1 MFNSSHL
8 QSIIKARDNDTL
20 TVFVGAG
27 FSKFSETET
36 AKFPS
41 WDELMRSLCKDLQID
56 ENDYLKLAQLYY
68 LEFGEY
74 RLYEKLKENIPL
86 HANPSDLHKLLFDLN
101 PKNVITTNWDNL
113 LEKTVNEQGLIYD
126 IIKNDV
132 DFVKSTLP
140 QKVIKIHGDLE
151 SHNIVF
157 KEDDYLNFAL
167 NKPLL
172 DNFLRHILSSTTVLF
187 LGYSYSDDNLKHIVK
202 WIEKHSAVSPPRFL
216 LSLSSSPSQTK
227 YYENHHIKVITPN
240 SDTIQTYKEVYV
252 KFFDYLNENELLLLD
267 NSSEDEVL
275 DYFLDKLKHLAE
287 LESILPKQIT
297 NLFSNTEEE
306 YHNNCFGIH
315 FYNDD
320 ASFENSIK
328 ARQIHGL
335 FCKML
340 KNILHNNLKNTN
352 PTNKVLLIL
361 QYFIRANIY
370 FVQHDG
376 YISVI
381 EVIFKIIYPKFNL
394 KYTKFNLYGSNT
406 PMNKK
411 IIYGKNIIYA
421 LVDSYL
427 KETIKLDKK
436 YESFITFSRSMPK
449 NLFLPIV
456 LQSKHEILEFT
467 EEIKL
472 QISQTKRERKFI
484 KSLIHHFNYNLM
496 VRKILNNPEIESE
509 IRQNFTKYYNS
520 SNAILSLDKYPYEV
534 KKNLSSI
541 LDFLEFRLVYE
552 FYYESNI
559 DNLKNI
565 GQAKSNKSWGAKLSF
580 HSKEQRSNN
589 RLVQLLHF
597 IANNEI
603 NIDMYSQ
610 FLNLMQSYMKGK
622 LELQSI
628 NERFEL
634 KNYDLFILIK
644 YFELQELINL
654 IDKNILPF
662 YKKQQPKKK
671 IFIFSQDEKNYLF
684 DTFKNLCELFEKY
697 PASFQGTII
706 SRSLVNT
713 VALLSL
719 IDWDE
724 TELSEIIN
732 LILNLAKKFIMPYD
746 TYKALN
752 LFVFYNYKIY
762 QKNHLDFSKLLDI
775 PLQKI
780 VNDTAPIEYHSI
792 KGNFYNPFG
801 YLDESKIKYSNEKL
815 MRKTVAILE
824 ISENIEWQRKIVKDF
839 LIRYWGVSDEATK
852 KILEQYI
859 EKIRIFD
866 WDRPFNIEEVSQEL
880 IYNVFGLSVKKD
892 FIKFLN
898 SNVDNILADKTRE
911 GFLSDKSQII
921 RLLEIMSNERNDSEY
936 KKLVRKIKER
946 ES

>member
-1 MFNSSHL
+1 MSSRL
-8 QSIIKARDNDTL
+8 CTARH
-20 TVFVGAG
+20 F
-27 FSKFSETET
+27 F
-36 AKFPS
+36 
-41 WDELMRSLCKDLQID
+41 W
-56 ENDYLKLAQLYY
+56 
-68 LEFGEY
+68 
-74 RLYEKLKENIPL
+74 KENLI
-86 HANPSDLHKLLFDLN
+86 NVREGCSIQ
-101 PKNVITTNWDNL
+101 KN
-113 LEKTVNEQGLIYD
+113 TVPVRSIW
-126 IIKNDV
+126 
-132 DFVKSTLP
+132 
-140 QKVIKIHGDLE
+140 
-151 SHNIVF
+151 
-157 KEDDYLNFAL
+157 
-167 NKPLL
+167 
-172 DNFLRHILSSTTVLF
+172 NFLKHILSSTTVLF

-216 LSLSSSPSQTK
+216 LSLSSSPSQIK
-227 YYENHHIKVITPN
+227 YYENHYIKVILPKSN
-240 SDTIQTYKEVYV
+240 NIKTYKELYSQ
-252 KFFDYLNENELLLLD
+252 FFDYLNDSDLLMFDNLNEN
-267 NSSEDEVL
+267 EVL
-275 DYFLDKLKHLAE
+275 DYFLDKLKLLAE
-287 LESILPKQIT
+287 LESILPEQIT

-306 YHNNCFGIH
+306 YHSNCFGIH
-315 FYNDD
+315 FYNGV
-320 ASFENSIK
+320 ASFDNSIK

-340 KNILHNNLKNTN
+340 KNILHNNLKDTN
-352 PTNKVLLIL
+352 LTNKVLLIL

-406 PMNKK
+406 PINKN
-411 IIYGKNIIYA
+411 IIYGKSISYT

-427 KETIKLDKK
+427 KDTLELDKK
-436 YESFITFSRSMPK
+436 YDNFITFSKDMPK

-496 VRKILNNPEIESE
+496 VRKILTNFKIESE

-520 SNAILSLDKYPYEV
+520 PNAILSLDKYPHDV
-534 KKNLSSI
+534 KKNLTGI
-541 LDFLEFRLVYE
+541 LVFLDFKLIYE
-552 FYYESNI
+552 FYYESTI

-565 GQAKSNKSWGAKLSF
+565 EQAKSNKSWGAKLSF

-634 KNYDLFILIK
+634 KDYDLFILIK

-719 IDWDE
+719 IDWNE
-724 TELSEIIN
+724 IELSEIIN
-732 LILNLAKKFIMPYD
+732 LILSLVKKFIMPYD

-780 VNDTAPIEYHSI
+780 VNHTAPIEYHSI

-815 MRKTVAILE
+815 MRKAVSILE
-824 ISENIEWQRKIVKDF
+824 ASENIEWQRKIVKDF